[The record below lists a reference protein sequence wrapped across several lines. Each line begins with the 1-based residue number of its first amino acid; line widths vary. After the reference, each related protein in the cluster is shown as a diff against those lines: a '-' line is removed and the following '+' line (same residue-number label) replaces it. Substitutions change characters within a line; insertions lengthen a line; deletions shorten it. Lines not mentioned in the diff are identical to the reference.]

1 MKFAMIGLGKMGL
14 NLVKNA
20 VDNGHEVVAFDLNK
34 DFVAE
39 ADAYSDKVEGVNSLD
54 DMLAKLPS
62 PKVVWVMVP
71 AGKPT
76 NSTIDTLI
84 EKMDKGDIII
94 DGGNSNYKDN
104 LEQNKRTTA
113 AGINLFDAGTS
124 GGMSGAR
131 NGGNFMIGGDN
142 AEAWKTLEP
151 LFESIAQK
159 DGYLYTGRLGS
170 GHYLK
175 MVHNGIEYGMMQA
188 IAEGFEVLEA
198 SQFDYDYEAVA
209 KLWNNGSVV
218 RSWLMELIEEQ
229 FAKDPKL
236 SAISG
241 RMHSSGEG
249 KWTVEESL
257 DLEVPAPVIYLS
269 LAMRYRSLQE
279 DTFTGKVVSALRNGF
294 GGHAMDSASK

>member
-20 VDNGHEVVAFDLNK
+20 VDNGREVVAFDLNK

-54 DMLAKLPS
+54 EMLAKLPS

-124 GGMSGAR
+124 GGMAGAR

-142 AEAWKTLEP
+142 KEAWAEIEP
-151 LFESIAQK
+151 LFKSIAQK

-175 MVHNGIEYGMMQA
+175 MVHNGIEYGMMEA

-236 SAISG
+236 SKISG
-241 RMHSSGEG
+241 VMHSSGEG

-269 LAMRYRSLQE
+269 LAMRYRSLQA

-294 GGHAMDSASK
+294 GGHAMDSAK

>member
-54 DMLAKLPS
+54 DMLSKLPS

-142 AEAWKTLEP
+142 EAAWKEIEP

-229 FAKDPKL
+229 FANDPKL
-236 SAISG
+236 SKISG
-241 RMHSSGEG
+241 VMHSSGEG

-294 GGHAMDSASK
+294 GGHAMDSAK